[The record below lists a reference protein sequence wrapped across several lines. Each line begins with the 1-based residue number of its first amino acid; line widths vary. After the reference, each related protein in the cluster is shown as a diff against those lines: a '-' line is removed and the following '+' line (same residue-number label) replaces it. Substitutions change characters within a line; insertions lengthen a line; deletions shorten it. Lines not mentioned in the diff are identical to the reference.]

1 MSSVRADLMQ
11 PVARAAAGSLRA
23 LQRALAIAGLAC
35 AGIVTTFG
43 MASAQTPADGW
54 KYRAIVYGYFPD
66 IGGTTT
72 FPEGIGGGTGSAKV
86 DSSTI
91 LDSLNF
97 AFMGTFE
104 ATKGRFGILAD
115 VLYMDVSSSASKTR
129 DLRIDGH
136 ELPVG
141 VTANADLGLRG
152 TVFELAGTY
161 KAVLDPKVTVDVVA
175 GTRLLDLRQTLT
187 LELSA
192 DIGNGTGPGR
202 SHQSAVHPTYWDAI
216 VGAKGQFLF
225 GERGEWFVPW
235 YLDVGAGQSKLT
247 YQAIGGL
254 GYSFSWGQV
263 IAAWRYLDY
272 EFKSSSDVESLDFNG
287 PMVGVAFSW

>member
-1 MSSVRADLMQ
+1 MIQRLAPLTAAGALAA
-11 PVARAAAGSLRA
+11 VAALAGVTFALLPGAAAAQS
-23 LQRALAIAGLAC
+23 
-35 AGIVTTFG
+35 TT
-43 MASAQTPADGW
+43 DGW
-54 KYRAIVYGYFPD
+54 KYRAIIYGYLPD

-72 FPEGIGGGTGSAKV
+72 FPEGVGGGTGSAKV
-86 DSSTI
+86 DASTL

-104 ATKGRFGILAD
+104 ATKGRWGILAD
-115 VLYMDVSSSASKTR
+115 VLYMDVSGSSSNTR
-129 DLRIDGH
+129 DIRIDGH

-141 VTANADLGLRG
+141 VTAKADLGLRG

-161 KAVLDPKVTVDVVA
+161 KAVTDPTVTVDVLA

-192 DIGNGTGPGR
+192 DVGSGTGPGR
-202 SHQSAVHPTYWDAI
+202 SRQSSVHPTYWDAI

-225 GERGEWFVPW
+225 GEGRRWFVPW
-235 YLDVGAGQSKLT
+235 YADVGAGQSKLT

-263 IAAWRYLDY
+263 IGAWRYLDY
-272 EFKSSSDVESLDFNG
+272 EFKSSSDVQSLDFNG
-287 PMVGVAFSW
+287 PMIGVAFSW